1 MQDCAG
7 RGPCWCCNPLCNCRS
22 RSRRARD
29 MSTEGRRFSG
39 DAADAR
45 AFDHCRHGLGKR
57 HSTHHLQPPSP
68 ERAARI
74 ALSAN
79 SGWFEDAS
87 WWLPAPE
94 GQHAPHLA
102 RASARSTPT
111 LLDGEQMEAAL
122 QAAHIGAMDALRRR
136 ADAALRRFSQQRP
149 EPADT
154 RGSRPGTSY
163 CDDATATEVA
173 SCSRISTPSPSPSH
187 SADQSRGISPSRSA
201 RGFSSGPSG
210 SAHSCSSP
218 VRESQPPSD
227 HLRGYRLL
235 RRAQEKL
242 DEARVALRLSQQCG
256 YIDPSTDPFWCER
269 EEEDWSAGLV
279 SPCLSTPCMVYAGGV
294 WGA

>member
-1 MQDCAG
+1 MVLQSPG
-7 RGPCWCCNPLCNCRS
+7 RNCRS

-45 AFDHCRHGLGKR
+45 GFDHCRHGLGKR

-102 RASARSTPT
+102 RASARSMPT

-256 YIDPSTDPFWCER
+256 HIDPSTDPFWCER

-294 WGA
+294 SGA